1 MTSALSENIYV
12 HPDDKILIYMDRRRR
27 WITKVEKDRVFT
39 SDRGSIHLD
48 DVIGLEYGSRVKT
61 STKFNAYILK
71 PLLIDFLEKGFTRV
85 TQVIYPKDQGFIV
98 MLLGLSPGLRI
109 VEVGVGTGNTT
120 AVLANIVRPTGHVYG
135 YEIREEFLNIARKN
149 LEILGLAS
157 YVTLK
162 LKDAKEGIDE
172 KEIDGAVVDVADPWN
187 LLEHLHTTLKPSAP
201 VVFFIPSINQIEKLY
216 NSLVEHGGY
225 IDIRCYEVLLREI
238 MLTKE
243 SIRPS
248 SLMIGHTGY
257 IMFARKVTRL

>member
-1 MTSALSENIYV
+1 MTSGLSDNLYV
-12 HPDDKILIYMDRRRR
+12 NPDDRVLIYIDRRRR
-27 WITKVEKDRVFT
+27 WITKIEKDKVFT
-39 SDRGSIHLD
+39 SDRGFIYLGD
-48 DVIGLEYGSRVKT
+48 IIGLGYGSRIKT
-61 STKFNAYILK
+61 STKFDVYLLK
-71 PLLIDFLEKGFTRV
+71 PLLIDFLEKGLTRV

-98 MLLGLSPGLRI
+98 MLLGLSPGSRV

-120 AVLANIVRPTGHVYG
+120 AVLANIVRPTGHIYG
-135 YEIREEFLNIARKN
+135 YEIRKEFLNIARKN

-172 KEIDGAVVDVADPWN
+172 RDVDGAVIDVADPWD
-187 LLEHLHTTLKPSAP
+187 LLEPLHITLKPSAP
-201 VVFFIPSINQIEKLY
+201 VVFFIPSFNQIEKLY

-238 MLTKE
+238 MLTRE
-243 SIRPS
+243 AIRPS

-257 IMFARKVTRL
+257 IMFARKVTKV

>member
-157 YVTLK
+157 Y
-162 LKDAKEGIDE
+162 
-172 KEIDGAVVDVADPWN
+172 
-187 LLEHLHTTLKPSAP
+187 
-201 VVFFIPSINQIEKLY
+201 
-216 NSLVEHGGY
+216 
-225 IDIRCYEVLLREI
+225 
-238 MLTKE
+238 
-243 SIRPS
+243 
-248 SLMIGHTGY
+248 
-257 IMFARKVTRL
+257 